1 MTLSASIFYGG
12 EVLQEIL
19 KNVLDSAKSAA
30 ISIVDVAPVKVTA
43 AGALAFATGSHGT
56 ALVAFVILILI
67 DLLAKF
73 LALSAKRLN
82 DKNLPSGLWQCFL
95 GLRAAFRDK
104 YITSEMMKTK
114 FAGKIILYMVLVS
127 AAVHVDVM
135 TGSDGIFL
143 KAAWYYLAG
152 TEFISIAE
160 NLRDAG
166 VQSLDPLLTFIR
178 AKLGGMK

>member
-1 MTLSASIFYGG
+1 MSLEA
-12 EVLQEIL
+12 
-19 KNVLDSAKSAA
+19 
-30 ISIVDVAPVKVTA
+30 
-43 AGALAFATGSHGT
+43 
-56 ALVAFVILILI
+56 
-67 DLLAKF
+67 
-73 LALSAKRLN
+73 
-82 DKNLPSGLWQCFL
+82 GLWQSFL

-114 FAGKIILYMVLVS
+114 FAGKLILYMVLVA

-135 TGSDGIFL
+135 AGSEGIFL

-166 VQSLDPLLTFIR
+166 VQSLDPLLNFVR
-178 AKLGGMK
+178 SKLGGMK

>member
-1 MTLSASIFYGG
+1 M
-12 EVLQEIL
+12 QEIF
-19 KNVLDSAKSAA
+19 KNVLEAAKSAA
-30 ISIVDVAPVKVTA
+30 VSIVDVAPVKATA
-43 AGALAFATGSHGT
+43 AGALAFATGNHGT
-56 ALVAFVILILI
+56 ALLAFVILILI
-67 DLLAKF
+67 DLVTKW
-73 LALSAKRLN
+73 LSLSSKRLN
-82 DKNLPSGLWQCFL
+82 EMSLEAGLWQSFL

-114 FAGKIILYMVLVS
+114 FAGKLILYMVLVA

-135 TGSDGIFL
+135 AGSEGIFL

-166 VQSLDPLLTFIR
+166 VQSLDPLLNFVR
-178 AKLGGMK
+178 SKLGGMK

>member
-1 MTLSASIFYGG
+1 MREIF
-12 EVLQEIL
+12 E
-19 KNVLDSAKSAA
+19 NVLAAAKSAA
-30 ISIVDVAPVKVTA
+30 VSIMDVAPVKATA

-56 ALVAFVILILI
+56 ALMAFAILILI
-67 DLLAKF
+67 DLLTKY
-73 LALSAKRLN
+73 LSLSAQRLN
-82 DKNLPSGLWQCFL
+82 DRNLPSGLWQCL
-95 GLRAAFRDK
+95 IGIYAAFKDG
-104 YITSEMMKTK
+104 YIKSELMKTK

-127 AAVHVDVM
+127 AAIQVDVM
-135 TGSDGIFL
+135 AKGDDLFL

-178 AKLGGMK
+178 TRLGGLK